1 MGVDFAQNAL
11 PMRDFSVPKAR
22 RGAGKPVLA
31 GAASP
36 RRSAK
41 KQHRTM
47 IIGLLAG
54 LAAGAVWGLVFVGP
68 AAVMPYTS
76 LDLTVARYLAFGIG
90 SLVLMLTVPRCRA
103 GIVPRR
109 DAGAGLVLGLTGYVV
124 YYLLA
129 AGAVQLAGPAI
140 PPLVIGSLPVVLA
153 LVGNW
158 RERTVRWRTLAM
170 PLGLILAGLAL
181 VNIATL
187 AGADSAASRANVVLG
202 CLCALGAVA
211 VWTIYALVNART
223 SRALAGDGVYAWTS
237 LQGVG
242 SLVGVL
248 PLVPLLTV
256 DGWSSV
262 PQLGL
267 FNADGL
273 RLVLWAVLL
282 GMVSSW
288 VGAVLWIIAA
298 RRLPVAFAGQL
309 IVSETVFALVYGFL
323 FEGRWPTPGEVGGAG
338 LLMLGVFA
346 AASAFRRA
354 EEGSKDARL
363 VADCQL

>member
-1 MGVDFAQNAL
+1 MDAGGPLGRAGGLAPV
-11 PMRDFSVPKAR
+11 R
-22 RGAGKPVLA
+22 RKQ
-31 GAASP
+31 P
-36 RRSAK
+36 RI
-41 KQHRTM
+41 M

-68 AAVMPYTS
+68 AAVEPYTS

-90 SLVLMLTVPRCRA
+90 SLVLMLMVPRCRA

-109 DAGAGLVLGLTGYVV
+109 DAGAGLLLGLTGYVL

-153 LVGNW
+153 IVGNW
-158 RERTVRWRTLAM
+158 REPAVRWRALVMPLLLIFAGLVLVNVTTLAQAGSVTSRTDVL
-170 PLGLILAGLAL
+170 LG
-181 VNIATL
+181 
-187 AGADSAASRANVVLG
+187 S
-202 CLCALGAVA
+202 LCALGAVV
-211 VWTIYALVNART
+211 VWTVYALVNART

-242 SLVGVL
+242 SLVAVL
-248 PLVPLLTV
+248 PLVPLLAV
-256 DGWSSV
+256 DGWSAV
-262 PQLGL
+262 PRLGL
-267 FNADGL
+267 FNAGGL
-273 RLVLWAVLL
+273 NLVLWALVL

-288 VGAVLWIIAA
+288 AGTMLWIVAA
-298 RRLPVAFAGQL
+298 RRLPVALAGQL

-323 FEGRWPTPGEVGGAG
+323 FQGRWPTAGEAGGAC

-354 EEGSKDARL
+354 EDDGKDARL

>member
-1 MGVDFAQNAL
+1 
-11 PMRDFSVPKAR
+11 
-22 RGAGKPVLA
+22 
-31 GAASP
+31 
-36 RRSAK
+36 
-41 KQHRTM
+41 M

-54 LAAGAVWGLVFVGP
+54 LAAGALWGLVFVGP

-76 LDLTVARYLAFGIG
+76 LDLTVARYLALGIG

-109 DAGAGLVLGLTGYVV
+109 DAGAGLVLGLTGYVG

-129 AGAVQLAGPAI
+129 AGAVQLAGPTI

-158 RERTVRWRTLAM
+158 RERTVRWRALAM
-170 PLGLILAGLAL
+170 PLGLIVAGLAL
-181 VNIATL
+181 VNVATL
-187 AGADSAASRANVVLG
+187 AGAGDAASRADVVLG

-211 VWTIYALVNART
+211 VWTIYALVNAHT

-237 LQGVG
+237 MQGVG
-242 SLVGVL
+242 SLAAVL
-248 PLVPLLTV
+248 PLVPLLTI

-267 FNADGL
+267 FNSDGL
-273 RLVLWAVLL
+273 RLVLWAVVL
-282 GMVSSW
+282 GLVSSW
-288 VGAVLWIIAA
+288 VGTMLWIVAA
-298 RRLPVAFAGQL
+298 RRLPVALAGQL
-309 IVSETVFALVYGFL
+309 VVSETVFALVYGFL
-323 FEGRWPTPGEVGGAG
+323 FEGRWPTPGEVSGGA